1 MMNEYISEMVAQE
14 DKSTAEH
21 SGRVAKIADILGR
34 ALSLSESELL
44 TLDEAAK
51 LHDVGKIKVDVKIL
65 QKPARLT
72 DEEFAEIKKHTVY
85 GFAMISP
92 EDDMIAGLILS
103 HHERWD
109 GSGYPN
115 GLSGCNI
122 PYLSRVIAV
131 ADSIDAMMSDRCYRK
146 ALSWNQCLEELD
158 KKGIRFALSN
168 VLESKGKKNVILSE
182 WINQNKKFKAIP
194 LNYDYTNSNYH
205 TKKDGITKEVLVVN
219 Y

>member
-1 MMNEYISEMVAQE
+1 MVAQE

-51 LHDVGKIKVDVKIL
+51 LHDVGKIKVDIKIL
-65 QKPARLT
+65 QKPSRLT

-85 GFAMISP
+85 GFALISP
-92 EDDMIAGLILS
+92 KDEMIASLILS

-122 PYLSRVIAV
+122 QYLSRVIAV

-146 ALSWNQCLEELD
+146 ALSWSQCLDELD
-158 KKGIRFALSN
+158 KNRNKMVR
-168 VLESKGKKNVILSE
+168 LESRGCGICMPGHDIQCSSCRLEAGESLLFLFQVRFVILY
-182 WINQNKKFKAIP
+182 I
-194 LNYDYTNSNYH
+194 
-205 TKKDGITKEVLVVN
+205 
-219 Y
+219 

>member
-1 MMNEYISEMVAQE
+1 MINKYISEMVAQE

-65 QKPARLT
+65 QKPSRLT

-92 EDDMIAGLILS
+92 KDDMIASLILS

-131 ADSIDAMMSDRCYRK
+131 ADSIDAMCRTGVIGRLCRG
-146 ALSWNQCLEELD
+146 A
-158 KKGIRFALSN
+158 N
-168 VLESKGKKNVILSE
+168 VLMNLIKTG
-182 WINQNKKFKAIP
+182 
-194 LNYDYTNSNYH
+194 
-205 TKKDGITKEVLVVN
+205 TKCTTRKSWMRHLHARP
-219 Y
+219 

>member
-1 MMNEYISEMVAQE
+1 MINKYISEMVAQE

-51 LHDVGKIKVDVKIL
+51 
-65 QKPARLT
+65 
-72 DEEFAEIKKHTVY
+72 HTVY

-92 EDDMIAGLILS
+92 KDNMIASLILS

-146 ALSWNQCLEELD
+146 ALSWSQCLDELD
-158 KKGIRFALSN
+158 KNRNKMYDPKVVDAAFVCQAMIFNALR
-168 VLESKGKKNVILSE
+168 
-182 WINQNKKFKAIP
+182 A
-194 LNYDYTNSNYH
+194 D
-205 TKKDGITKEVLVVN
+205 
-219 Y
+219 

>member
-1 MMNEYISEMVAQE
+1 MINKYISEMVAQE

-51 LHDVGKIKVDVKIL
+51 LHDVGKIKVDIKIL
-65 QKPARLT
+65 QKPSRLT

-85 GFAMISP
+85 GFALISP
-92 EDDMIAGLILS
+92 KDEMIASLILS
-103 HHERWD
+103 WD

-146 ALSWNQCLEELD
+146 ALSWSQCLDELD
-158 KKGIRFALSN
+158 KNRNKMYDSKVVDAAFVCQAMIFN
-168 VLESKGKKNVILSE
+168 VLR
-182 WINQNKKFKAIP
+182 A
-194 LNYDYTNSNYH
+194 D
-205 TKKDGITKEVLVVN
+205 
-219 Y
+219 

>member
-1 MMNEYISEMVAQE
+1 MINKYISEMVAQE

-65 QKPARLT
+65 QKPSRLT

-92 EDDMIAGLILS
+92 KDDMIASLILS

-131 ADSIDAMMSDRCYRK
+131 ADSIDAMMSDRC
-146 ALSWNQCLEELD
+146 SWSQCLDELD
-158 KKGIRFALSN
+158 KNRNKMYDTKVVDAAFVCQAMIFNALR
-168 VLESKGKKNVILSE
+168 
-182 WINQNKKFKAIP
+182 A
-194 LNYDYTNSNYH
+194 D
-205 TKKDGITKEVLVVN
+205 
-219 Y
+219 

>member
-1 MMNEYISEMVAQE
+1 MINKYISEMVAQE
-14 DKSTAEH
+14 DKSTAN
-21 SGRVAKIADILGR
+21 SGEVAKIADILGR

-65 QKPARLT
+65 QKPSRLT

-92 EDDMIAGLILS
+92 KDDMIASLILS

-146 ALSWNQCLEELD
+146 ALSWSQCLDELD
-158 KKGIRFALSN
+158 KNRNKMYDSKVVDAAFACQAMIFN
-168 VLESKGKKNVILSE
+168 VLR
-182 WINQNKKFKAIP
+182 A
-194 LNYDYTNSNYH
+194 D
-205 TKKDGITKEVLVVN
+205 
-219 Y
+219 

>member
-1 MMNEYISEMVAQE
+1 MINKYISEMVAQE

-51 LHDVGKIKVDVKIL
+51 LHDVGKIKVDIKIL
-65 QKPARLT
+65 QQPSRLT

-92 EDDMIAGLILS
+92 KDEMIASLILS

-146 ALSWNQCLEELD
+146 ALSWSQCLDELD
-158 KKGIRFALSN
+158 KNRNKMYDSKVVDAAFVCQAMIFNALRADQKQAKACFFLFQVRF
-168 VLESKGKKNVILSE
+168 VILY
-182 WINQNKKFKAIP
+182 I
-194 LNYDYTNSNYH
+194 
-205 TKKDGITKEVLVVN
+205 
-219 Y
+219 

>member
-44 TLDEAAK
+44 TLDEAA
-51 LHDVGKIKVDVKIL
+51 
-65 QKPARLT
+65 
-72 DEEFAEIKKHTVY
+72 KHTVY

-158 KKGIRFALSN
+158 KNRSKMYDPKIVDAAFICQAMIFNALC
-168 VLESKGKKNVILSE
+168 
-182 WINQNKKFKAIP
+182 A
-194 LNYDYTNSNYH
+194 D
-205 TKKDGITKEVLVVN
+205 
-219 Y
+219 